1 MHHSLQYYQD
11 KVVLVTGA
19 AGFLGSHLTDRLLAH
34 GATVIGV
41 DNFITGALTN
51 LADHWDAATNTAKTA
66 QFRFIEADVNQ
77 PVIQYLPAGTEID
90 CIFHFASPASPPRY
104 QEHPVETY
112 LVNSWGTHQLLDYLR
127 HHNPQ
132 GRLIFAGTSEAY
144 GDPAVHPQ
152 VETYWGNVNPNG
164 PRSCYDESK
173 RLGESICGV
182 HTRDFDIDT
191 RIVRIF
197 NTYGPRMDLYD
208 GRVIPNLILYALQN
222 KPMTIYGDGTQT
234 RSYCYVDDLVEGI
247 LRLGGSEQTRGE
259 TVNIGNPDE
268 FTILETA
275 EVIHK
280 ALGNAGELNITF
292 GNLPKDDPTKR
303 QPDITKA
310 KLLLDWR
317 PEVSFRKGLRPT
329 ISYFRKLGEL

>member
-1 MHHSLQYYQD
+1 MHHSLEYYKN
-11 KVVLVTGA
+11 KVVLITGA
-19 AGFLGSHLTDRLLAH
+19 AGFVGSHLTDKVLSL

-41 DNFITGALTN
+41 DNFITGNSAN
-51 LADHWDAATNTAKTA
+51 LAQHWDAAAKKSLTEG
-66 QFRFIEADVNQ
+66 FRFIAADVNQ
-77 PVIQYLPAGTEID
+77 PPLEYLPADITID

-127 HHNPQ
+127 HHNPT
-132 GRLIFAGTSEAY
+132 GRFIYAGTSEAY
-144 GDPAVHPQ
+144 GDPQVHPQ

-208 GRVIPNLILYALQN
+208 GRVIPNLVLKALQN
-222 KPMTIYGDGTQT
+222 QPMAIYGDGRQT
-234 RSYCYVDDLVEGI
+234 RSYCFVSDLVEGV
-247 LRLGGSEQTRGE
+247 LRLGGSDQTKGE
-259 TVNIGNPDE
+259 TVNIGNPGE
-268 FTILETA
+268 FTILQTA
-275 EVIHK
+275 ELIQQV
-280 ALGNAGELNITF
+280 LGSKQEKPDIVF
-292 GNLPKDDPTKR
+292 EPLPKDDPLKR

-310 KLLLDWR
+310 QLLLDWQ
-317 PEVSFRKGLRPT
+317 PTVDFKAGLEPT
-329 ISYFRKLGEL
+329 IAFFRTQP